1 MITPMGGRD
10 VERKREMRDRPRP
23 RTKLAIV
30 YVASFLLILGL
41 SASWKA
47 LGLSDIPV
55 WVSLL
60 VAVFGAAI
68 AVRVIAMPF
77 MKVSSSEE
85 PSVQLLLASMTDRT
99 GTTMSVAEKHE
110 TIRTVR
116 RSTWWGS
123 AVLIVFGVLMI
134 GYASQPVPMKLFW
147 ILAGLLLV
155 LAAIAWGVSG
165 WREIRRLRKL
175 P

>member
-1 MITPMGGRD
+1 
-10 VERKREMRDRPRP
+10 MRDRLSP

-41 SASWKA
+41 SASWTA
-47 LGLSDIPV
+47 LGLSDTPM

-60 VAVFGAAI
+60 VAVFGGAV
-68 AVRVIAMPF
+68 AVRVIAVPF
-77 MKVSSSEE
+77 MKVRSSEE
-85 PSVQLLLASMTDRT
+85 ASVQLLLTSMTDRT
-99 GTTMSVAEKHE
+99 GASMSVEEKHE

-116 RSTWWGS
+116 RTTWWGS
-123 AVLIVFGVLMI
+123 AVLTVFGVLMI
-134 GYASQPVPMKLFW
+134 GYASQPVPMKFFW
-147 ILAGLLLV
+147 TLAGLVLV
-155 LAAIAWGVSG
+155 LAAIGWGISG